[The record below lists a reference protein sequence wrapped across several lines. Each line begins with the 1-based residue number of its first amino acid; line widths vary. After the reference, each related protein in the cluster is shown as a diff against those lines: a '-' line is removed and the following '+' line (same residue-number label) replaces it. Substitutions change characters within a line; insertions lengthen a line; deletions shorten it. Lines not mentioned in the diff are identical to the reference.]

1 MATNHT
7 FVAIATL
14 PATTTTTTAA
24 VTTNATN
31 AFLSDVPDGFWTLF
45 VVSIVVIVFIVFALS
60 WMANPR
66 AMRHC
71 LCACCSCRKHWRTF
85 RKGASSFTQ
94 SLKGD
99 EEDEHDDGPET
110 WWGNNPSTQ

>member
-7 FVAIATL
+7 VATATL
-14 PATTTTTTAA
+14 PAA
-24 VTTNATN
+24 TTNVTN

-99 EEDEHDDGPET
+99 ENDNGPET
-110 WWGNNPSTQ
+110 WWGNNSPSIE